1 MRASNKLVISL
12 ITLVL
17 TGCAAIPKPEMPEQK
32 YMEFAQLVNAIDWC
46 INKYFS
52 MEAHTASIRVMGTV
66 INTWNYDSA
75 KLRETSRNN
84 PVSITETECNRIAA
98 NILATQQR
106 GGIVRRVWPQVN
118 QRQLLF
124 RNLQIHFA
132 IALERKCYVI
142 LSRKVYIWQVF

>member
-17 TGCAAIPKPEMPEQK
+17 TGCAATPKLEMPEQK
-32 YMEFAQLVNAIDWC
+32 YMEFAQMVNAIDWC
-46 INKYFS
+46 INNKYFS

-106 GGIVRRVWPQVN
+106 WDRQASMASSQPTPVIIPQPTN
-118 QRQLLF
+118 TFCNR
-124 RNLQIHFA
+124 IGT
-132 IALERKCYVI
+132 
-142 LSRKVYIWQVF
+142 QVLCNSF